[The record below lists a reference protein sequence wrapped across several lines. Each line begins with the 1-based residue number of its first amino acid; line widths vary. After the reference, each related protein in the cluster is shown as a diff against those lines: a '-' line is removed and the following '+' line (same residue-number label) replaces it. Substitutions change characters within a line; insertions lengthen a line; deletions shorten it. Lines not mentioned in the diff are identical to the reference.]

1 MKRHQIAQ
9 HGGFHSIN
17 VHATNNDEDYQ
28 KLNEDVRGQLYII
41 NDTLMKYSL
50 IMMTRKSALLK
61 RSML

>member
-28 KLNEDVRGQLYII
+28 KLDEALRGQI
-41 NDTLMKYSL
+41 KYN
-50 IMMTRKSALLK
+50 K
-61 RSML
+61 